1 MGTTEEKVAALEAAT
16 GSQQA
21 AAEAARV
28 ARNEFAH
35 AKARALRAKAA
46 MIEADLVEVLAEE
59 RRDDLLGELKAA
71 IGGSF
76 AEAVKRML
84 SGEPTPGCECAR
96 CVAVRDTKGR
106 AQC

>member
-21 AAEAARV
+21 A
-28 ARNEFAH
+28 
-35 AKARALRAKAA
+35 
-46 MIEADLVEVLAEE
+46 
-59 RRDDLLGELKAA
+59 
-71 IGGSF
+71 
-76 AEAVKRML
+76 AVKRML